1 MKKTFLF
8 LACMALF
15 VASCNKIETVEEPAQ
30 DSPKHLKVNINVNHG
45 SETRSVKTGW
55 AAGDK
60 IYVAFDVCFQEEISS
75 YLTLTY
81 NGVSWTSE
89 FSDDALEEIL
99 LGKES
104 GKLAAAYI
112 STDRKPVFQYT
123 PPTETNPY
131 NVNIIM
137 SNSDGLTGMYLSDDD
152 VDYHIEDGT
161 LTAELNMELRI
172 GNLVHF
178 SLEGSSQEVAG
189 NYTLSCDKLA
199 PVHFERFTYVL
210 IDIPDSYHL
219 ELGPWTDFALGNPGS
234 AIPGSYYY
242 GGIEFNCYLTDS
254 FGTETEFVFYLV
266 NNNGTP
272 EDPSDDI
279 TYSLT
284 KTATFYGKEAIR
296 FPSLEYSGE
305 WEILTPSDMNPQFNG
320 YNDEVAW

>member
-1 MKKTFLF
+1 MKTLV
-8 LACMALF
+8 LLF
-15 VASCNKIETVEEPAQ
+15 VVLLTGGPQTPRQA
-30 DSPKHLKVNINVNHG
+30 DSVRRVQMAEIYYV
-45 SETRSVKTGW
+45 
-55 AAGDK
+55 GDK
-60 IYVAFDVCFQEEISS
+60 EGY
-75 YLTLTY
+75 
-81 NGVSWTSE
+81 
-89 FSDDALEEIL
+89 
-99 LGKES
+99 
-104 GKLAAAYI
+104 LAANRELIEYHARNGNEKYLFNAYA
-112 STDRKPVFQYT
+112 TMLDRLQ
-123 PPTETNPY
+123 
-131 NVNIIM
+131 M
-137 SNSDGLTGMYLSDDD
+137 WD
-152 VDYHIEDGT
+152 
-161 LTAELNMELRI
+161 
-172 GNLVHF
+172 LVHF
-178 SLEGSSQEVAG
+178 SLEGSSQEEAG

-210 IDIPDSYHL
+210 VDIPDSYHL

-242 GGIEFNCYLTDS
+242 GGIEFNCYLTDG
-254 FGTETEFVFYLV
+254 FGSETEFVFYLV

>member
-1 MKKTFLF
+1 MKKTVLF
-8 LACMALF
+8 LGCIALF
-15 VASCNKIETVEEPAQ
+15 VASCNKIENVEEPVQ
-30 DSPKHLKVNINVNHG
+30 DSSRHLKVNIKVNNA
-45 SETRSVKTGW
+45 ETRSVKTGW

-81 NGVSWTSE
+81 TGTSWTSE
-89 FSDDALEEIL
+89 FSDDALEELL

-104 GKLAAAYI
+104 GKLAAAYL

-131 NVNIIM
+131 NLNIFM
-137 SNSDGLTGMYLSDDD
+137 TNSDGLTGMYLSADD
-152 VDYHIEDGT
+152 VDYYVEDGT
-161 LTAELNMELRI
+161 LTAELNMDLRI

-178 SLEGSSQEVAG
+178 SLEGLSQDVAA

-210 IDIPDSYHL
+210 IDIPDSAHY
-219 ELGPWTDFALGNPGS
+219 EFGPWTDFALGNPGS
-234 AIPGSYYY
+234 PVPGSYYY
-242 GGIEFNCYLTDS
+242 GGIEFNCYLTDG

-272 EDPSDDI
+272 EDTSDDI

-284 KTATFYGKEAIR
+284 KTATFRGKEAIR

-305 WEILTPSDMNPQFNG
+305 WEVLTPSDINPDFNG